1 MANSKNYLTTD
12 MERKQITVVAAIIVN
27 NGLILTTQ
35 RGYGKWKGWWEFP
48 GGKVEYGES
57 PEEALRREIMEE
69 LDMTVEVGDRL
80 TTVNYDYPEFHL
92 TMHCHWCRMKSGEM
106 KLLEHESAIW
116 LSKEELRKVQ
126 WLPADEEVIDLIQRF
141 Y

>member
-1 MANSKNYLTTD
+1 

-35 RGYGKWKGWWEFP
+35 RGYGKWRGWWEFP
-48 GGKVEYGES
+48 GGKIEDGES

-92 TMHCHWCRMKSGEM
+92 TMHCHWCRMSSGEM
-106 KLLEHESAIW
+106 KLLEHESALW
-116 LSKEELRKVQ
+116 LSPKELRKVQ

>member
-1 MANSKNYLTTD
+1 

-27 NGLILTTQ
+27 NDLILTTQ

-48 GGKVEYGES
+48 GGKVEDGES

-80 TTVNYDYPEFHL
+80 TTVNYDYPDFHL
-92 TMHCHWCRMKSGEM
+92 TMHCHWCRVESGEM